1 MEVTADLWDAAKAE
15 PQGTEMSRLTYLVI
29 SHLKAQSPNDAR
41 WAGHGKASLGCRL
54 RGVGKHPS
62 CKCAIFGSVRELAQK
77 ILSTEARP
85 SWDEESE
92 EPTQR
97 GHLINAVDGRT
108 VQQVSQ
114 TESDQE
120 DPEAAQI
127 ESSSAKKFKRPT
139 QKNAPTS
146 QNKRTQKQKIK

>member
-1 MEVTADLWDAAKAE
+1 MEVTADLWDAAKAK

-54 RGVGKHPS
+54 RGPGKNPT
-62 CKCAIFGSVRELAQK
+62 CRCAIFRSVRELAKK

-92 EPTQR
+92 EQTQR
-97 GHLINAVDGRT
+97 GLPD
-108 VQQVSQ
+108 
-114 TESDQE
+114 
-120 DPEAAQI
+120 
-127 ESSSAKKFKRPT
+127 
-139 QKNAPTS
+139 
-146 QNKRTQKQKIK
+146 

>member
-29 SHLKAQSPNDAR
+29 SYLKAQSPNDAH

-54 RGVGKHPS
+54 RGPGKHPT
-62 CKCAIFGSVRELAQK
+62 CRCAIFGSVRELAKK

-92 EPTQR
+92 ERAQR
-97 GHLINAVDGRT
+97 GHLE
-108 VQQVSQ
+108 QVSQ

-146 QNKRTQKQKIK
+146 QNKRTQK

>member
-1 MEVTADLWDAAKAE
+1 MEVTAELWDAAKAE

-54 RGVGKHPS
+54 RGPGKNPT
-62 CKCAIFGSVRELAQK
+62 CRCAIFRSVRELAKK

-97 GHLINAVDGRT
+97 GHLE
-108 VQQVSQ
+108 QVSQ

-120 DPEAAQI
+120 DLEAAQI

-146 QNKRTQKQKIK
+146 QNKRTQK